1 MLPFGFERRQ
11 LSQSGFYKGIF
22 VNLDKDLA
30 AIFISD
36 GYIPENR
43 VQNSE
48 YDGSDKYR
56 FHPLVDISFINDNI
70 EK

>member
-11 LSQSGFYKGIF
+11 LSRSGFYKGIF

-43 VQNSE
+43 V
-48 YDGSDKYR
+48 
-56 FHPLVDISFINDNI
+56 
-70 EK
+70 